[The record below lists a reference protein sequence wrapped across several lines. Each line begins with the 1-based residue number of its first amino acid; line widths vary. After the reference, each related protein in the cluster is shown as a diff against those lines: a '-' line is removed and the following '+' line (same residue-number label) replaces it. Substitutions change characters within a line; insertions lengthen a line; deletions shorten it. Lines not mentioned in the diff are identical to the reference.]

1 MDYVKINGK
10 SYDVIVAA
18 VTESFNILNSEEA
31 GRTIAPGAPMV
42 LAPLGTFYGHH
53 ITFRRKA
60 GCERE
65 YDELYDFVSKPRYD
79 GIDVEI
85 VHNQTTIAY
94 EAYVST
100 GQRALQ
106 RIGKDGKVYWGEFA
120 LNITPMEAQVIP
132 E

>member
-1 MDYVKINGK
+1 MDCVKINGK
-10 SYDVIVAA
+10 AYDVIVMS
-18 VTESFNILNSEEA
+18 VSESFNILNSEEA

-42 LAPLGTFYGHH
+42 LAPLGTFFGHK

-60 GCERE
+60 GHERE
-65 YDELYDFVSKPRYD
+65 YDELYDFVSRPRYD

-85 VHNQTTIAY
+85 VHGQSTIAY

-100 GQRALQ
+100 GERTLQ
-106 RIGKDGKVYWGEFA
+106 KVGKDGTVYWGEFS